1 MKKIA
6 MILVPL
12 QVCPGE
18 SSVSALLMNLLE
30 ENEKYKKLNM
40 TIFSKYSEEAKRK
53 SEK

>member
-18 SSVSALLMNLLE
+18 SSVSTILSNLAN
-30 ENEKYKKLNM
+30 ENEKYNQM
-40 TIFSKYSEEAKRK
+40 NITIISKYD
-53 SEK
+53 EKIW